1 MAHIF
6 DDFPIAGEAVEYQGR
21 GIAADAGTP
30 ILHSYKELRH
40 AVIRRFLSGLGNS
53 RASNQRKAHGI
64 ISLEYQQRVR
74 LIVGEPVGE
83 NLRFVR
89 IVRAD
94 DREQTGVQISE
105 GFDVLAVDTLDPL
118 AILFR
123 MSDIANADKQRNF
136 ILDLE
141 KDTARA
147 NLPDGSPPGLVGS
160 ASSEAYYGFA
170 ADAALAAASA
180 AALAAAAE
188 SAAAEAAASAAG
200 AAAGGAAAGAG
211 ASVLLPQALSMNA
224 ATKAVRASLVFIYR
238 YPRKF
243 KGKKF
248 RPSVL
253 FLGLYPNV
261 PADFRVFWRNFISLS
276 PTTLPL

>member
-1 MAHIF
+1 
-6 DDFPIAGEAVEYQGR
+6 
-21 GIAADAGTP
+21 
-30 ILHSYKELRH
+30 
-40 AVIRRFLSGLGNS
+40 
-53 RASNQRKAHGI
+53 
-64 ISLEYQQRVR
+64 
-74 LIVGEPVGE
+74 
-83 NLRFVR
+83 
-89 IVRAD
+89 
-94 DREQTGVQISE
+94 
-105 GFDVLAVDTLDPL
+105 
-118 AILFR
+118 
-123 MSDIANADKQRNF
+123 MSDVANADKQRNF
-136 ILDLE
+136 ILDL
-141 KDTARA
+141 KDTART
-147 NLPDGSPPGLVGS
+147 NVPDGSPSGLVGS

-200 AAAGGAAAGAG
+200 AAAGGAAGAG